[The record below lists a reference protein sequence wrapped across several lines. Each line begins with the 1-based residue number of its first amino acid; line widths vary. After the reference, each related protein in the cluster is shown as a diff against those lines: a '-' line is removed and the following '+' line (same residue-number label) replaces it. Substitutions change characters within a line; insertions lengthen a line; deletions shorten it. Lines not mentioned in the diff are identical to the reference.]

1 MTDRVIRPSSLT
13 TWADCGRR
21 WASQH
26 LTAEIEAAGYKLQ
39 IQRVTH
45 VGAAIGSGVHAA
57 ASYTLEE
64 KRRTG
69 ELGNDTEAEQRAVAE
84 FEERAEWGLDWD
96 DASDNVSVA
105 KRQVARMTR
114 SYRRYLAPEIDP
126 IIIEQRLEAN
136 IAEGWKL
143 SGQMDDTTGDP
154 DTIIRDLKT
163 GTRQRA
169 NNIQYG
175 AYGLI
180 LHAHGYNVRG
190 LIEDFI
196 PRVKIKDEQPRPHST
211 EIPLQAAAIDAMETM
226 EDIIRSTAEFERRL
240 ASQTG
245 RAPHSAFRAN
255 PGSSLCSP
263 RWCRAWGT
271 EFCTA
276 HRK

>member
-1 MTDRVIRPSSLT
+1 VTDRVIRPSSLT
-13 TWADCGRR
+13 TYADCARR
-21 WASQH
+21 WAAHH
-26 LTAEIEAAGYKLQ
+26 LSGEVATAGYTLQ
-39 IQRVTH
+39 AQRVTH

-57 ASYTLEE
+57 ASYTLEV
-64 KRRTG
+64 KRSSG

-84 FEERAEWGLDWD
+84 FENRAEYGLDWD
-96 DASDNVSVA
+96 EATGNLSTA
-105 KRQVARMTR
+105 HRQIVRMTK

-126 IIIEQRLEAN
+126 IIIEQRLEAHV
-136 IAEGWKL
+136 AEGWTL

-180 LHAHGYNVRG
+180 LHAHGYKVRG
-190 LIEDFI
+190 LIEDYI
-196 PRVKIKDEQPRPHST
+196 PRSKIKDEQLPPHST
-211 EIPLQAAAIDAMETM
+211 EIPLQAAAVDAMETM
-226 EDIIRSTAEFERRL
+226 EDIIRSTNEFERRL

-271 EFCTA
+271 DFCTA

>member
-1 MTDRVIRPSSLT
+1 MTNRIIRPSSLT

-21 WASQH
+21 WAAQH
-26 LTAEIEAAGYKLQ
+26 LTTEIEGAGYKLQ
-39 IQRVTH
+39 VGRVTH

-96 DASDNVSVA
+96 DASDSVNVA

-114 SYRRYLAPEIDP
+114 SYRRHLAPEIEP
-126 IIIEQRLEAN
+126 IIIEQRLNAVV
-136 IAEGWKL
+136 ADGWEL

-196 PRVKIKDEQPRPHST
+196 PRVKIKEEQPRPYST
-211 EIPLQAAAIDAMETM
+211 DIPLQAAAQDAMEAV
-226 EDIIRSTAEFERRL
+226 EDIIRSTNEFERRL
-240 ASQTG
+240 AAPSG
-245 RAPHSAFRAN
+245 RPPHAAFRAN

-271 EFCTA
+271 DFCAA